1 MEIVKIA
8 GIAFVAVF
16 IIGLIKQYKPEF
28 VIHISLLTGIIIF
41 GMVVFKISSIIE
53 LLQNLSDKIGV
64 NAKFFTI
71 LIKITGI
78 AYISEFAVNICKDSG
93 ETAIASK
100 VEFAAK
106 IIIISMSIP
115 ILATLLE
122 TINNIIQ

>member
-8 GIAFVAVF
+8 GIAFVAIF

-28 VIHISLLTGIIIF
+28 VIHISLLAGIIIF

>member
-8 GIAFVAVF
+8 GIAFVAIF

-28 VIHISLLTGIIIF
+28 VIHISLLAGIIIF
-41 GMVVFKISSIIE
+41 GIVVFKISSIIE

-100 VEFAAK
+100 VELAAK